1 MMVSN
6 LFVSLVHVCTHVYL
20 FIYVFELQVQ
30 VAIRHCIHV
39 HVCCLCITSSDPY
52 FGLNGFEEIS

>member
-30 VAIRHCIHV
+30 VAIRHFIHV
-39 HVCCLCITSSDPY
+39 HVHNLCITSSDL
-52 FGLNGFEEIS
+52 FWSKWV